1 MPPMQELSSLDGWV
15 TRLLVPY
22 IFVKKNSINFQKI
35 PTKISFHGEKKKT
48 FSNLYEINSGTG
60 VLLLIVASSE

>member
-1 MPPMQELSSLDGWV
+1 MQELSSLDGWV

-35 PTKISFHGEKKKT
+35 PTKISFHGEKKKNL
-48 FSNLYEINSGTG
+48 SNLYEINSGTG
-60 VLLLIVASSE
+60 VLLFIVASSEQL